1 MNHLN
6 VSLHFVHQSSH
17 FHSFSGLFS
26 TSVLA
31 IFSLSRSVSLNWDN
45 HSTEPQNKCCLLQFP
60 HYPSYYFLLLL
71 FHLIQNSYLRVQRCS
86 QAKHQRRV
94 GLWQSYS
101 AQLFVISQNKMWLRV
116 IYCNSSSSGQTSRFN
131 PKWSHKYD
139 VLKPTVEQIKRWMW
153 THDVLTSSTPLP
165 C

>member
-1 MNHLN
+1 MLSAPISSLPFLSILIAALISFLNVNHLYP
-6 VSLHFVHQSSH
+6 
-17 FHSFSGLFS
+17 
-26 TSVLA
+26 
-31 IFSLSRSVSLNWDN
+31 LS
-45 HSTEPQNKCCLLQFP
+45 PQPAAHDFQLCLLGTNI
-60 HYPSYYFLLLL
+60 YIYILL
-71 FHLIQNSYLRVQRCS
+71 FHLIQNSHLRVQRCS

>member
-1 MNHLN
+1 MLSAPIS
-6 VSLHFVHQSSH
+6 SLPFLSILIAALI
-17 FHSFSGLFS
+17 SFLKYTFYILHTRQCKS
-26 TSVLA
+26 
-31 IFSLSRSVSLNWDN
+31 SLSFI
-45 HSTEPQNKCCLLQFP
+45 TPACCTWLP
-60 HYPSYYFLLLL
+60 TMSSWYKYIYILL
-71 FHLIQNSYLRVQRCS
+71 FHLIQNSHLRVQRCS